1 MKIAFLNIY
10 SGINNRGAESFSH
23 ELAKKLGKNHQVD
36 FFSGKDCNVKI
47 VQPQHN
53 RGLLKTFFL
62 DAATISVLRFTLK
75 ILPKLGSYDWL
86 IPMNGFWQVLLCKFS
101 PGKILITGH
110 SGPGWDERWNLYLK
124 PDIFV
129 ATTQPTADW
138 AKKTCFYTKVIII
151 PYGIDEYKNITP
163 VNVNLEKPV
172 VLCPAAAVRYKRV
185 DLAIKA
191 VSKMKRGSLLHLGTG
206 PLLPDLK
213 KLGEELLG
221 KRFLSLTVNYDQ
233 MPGFY
238 AACDVVTLPSSE
250 QENSPMVFLEA
261 MAANKITIT
270 TDTPRSR
277 WILGNAG
284 IFIDPTNIVN
294 YSKAL
299 ISGLGSDKKLIKDQV
314 VKYSWDKIIRK
325 YDECFCNNSSL

>member
-1 MKIAFLNIY
+1 
-10 SGINNRGAESFSH
+10 
-23 ELAKKLGKNHQVD
+23 
-36 FFSGKDCNVKI
+36 
-47 VQPQHN
+47 
-53 RGLLKTFFL
+53 
-62 DAATISVLRFTLK
+62 
-75 ILPKLGSYDWL
+75 
-86 IPMNGFWQVLLCKFS
+86 MNGFWQVLLCKFS

-138 AKKTCFYTKVIII
+138 AEKTCFYTKVIII